1 MNVFHA
7 LMPIIA
13 LSLLAQPAAAQST
26 DPIPAPA
33 PAPAPAPQEEEEDRG
48 FHGMTAVGLGAV
60 PEYEGAD
67 RYRIIPLAY
76 GRAYFDRR
84 YVEFDGLA
92 IRGNVLNSRR
102 VEFGP
107 VAHLTFGRRDK
118 IGSAAVARLGRIND
132 AYEIGAFVATTLP
145 VGKNG
150 EVRFAL
156 EGVHDVAQVHNGWIG
171 TASVGYAHR
180 FGERF
185 RLTGTATLSGASDDY
200 ARRYFTVTPQG
211 SAASGLAAFN
221 AKGGIKDV
229 GITVGA
235 AYKVTDRWSIVGFAG
250 YKRLVGDF
258 ARSPVVGR
266 EGSANQL
273 SGGLG
278 VGFHF

>member
-1 MNVFHA
+1 MNMFHA
-7 LMPIIA
+7 LLPIIA
-13 LSLLAQPAAAQST
+13 LNMLAQPAAAQT
-26 DPIPAPA
+26 TEPT
-33 PAPAPAPQEEEEDRG
+33 PAPQEETEDRG

-60 PEYEGAD
+60 PDYEGAD
-67 RYRIIPLAY
+67 SYRIIPLAN

-84 YVEFDGLA
+84 YIELDGLA
-92 IRGNVLNSRR
+92 LRGNVLNSRR
-102 VEFGP
+102 IEFGP
-107 VAHLTFGRRDK
+107 VAHLTFGRRGK
-118 IGSAAVARLGRIND
+118 IDSPAVAQLGRIND
-132 AYEIGAFVATTLP
+132 AYEIGAFAATTLP
-145 VGKNG
+145 VGKRG

-180 FGERF
+180 FGD
-185 RLTGTATLSGASDDY
+185 RLRVSGTAVVSGASDDY

-221 AKGGIKDV
+221 ARGGIKDV
-229 GITVGA
+229 GANIGA

-250 YKRLVGDF
+250 YKRLLGDF
-258 ARSPVVGR
+258 AKSPVVSR
-266 EGSANQL
+266 EGSANQF

>member
-1 MNVFHA
+1 MNIFNA

-13 LSLLAQPAAAQST
+13 LSLLAQPAVAQT
-26 DPIPAPA
+26 TN
-33 PAPAPAPQEEEEDRG
+33 PAPAPQEAEEEHG
-48 FHGMTAVGLGAV
+48 FHGTTAVGLGAV

-67 RYRIIPLAY
+67 AYRIIPLAN

-84 YVEFDGLA
+84 YVELDGLA
-92 IRGNVLNSRR
+92 VRGNILNSRR

-118 IGSAAVARLGRIND
+118 IDSAAVARLGRIND

-145 VGKNG
+145 VGKHG

-185 RLTGTATLSGASDDY
+185 RLTGTASVSGASDDY

-229 GITVGA
+229 GVNLGA

-258 ARSPVVGR
+258 AKSPVVGR
-266 EGSANQL
+266 EGSANQF

>member
-1 MNVFHA
+1 MNVFQA

-13 LSLLAQPAAAQST
+13 LSMLAQPAAAQT
-26 DPIPAPA
+26 AN
-33 PAPAPAPQEEEEDRG
+33 PAPQEAEEDHG
-48 FHGMTAVGLGAV
+48 FHGTTAVGLGAV

-67 RYRIIPLAY
+67 AYRIIPLAN
-76 GRAYFDRR
+76 GRVYFDRR
-84 YVEFDGLA
+84 YVELDGLA
-92 IRGNVLNSRR
+92 IRGNILNGRR

-118 IGSAAVARLGRIND
+118 IDSAAVARLGRSND

-145 VGKNG
+145 VGKHG
-150 EVRFAL
+150 EVRLAL

-185 RLTGTATLSGASDDY
+185 RLTGTASVSGASDDY

-211 SAASGLAAFN
+211 SATSGLAAFD
-221 AKGGIKDV
+221 ARGGIKDV
-229 GITVGA
+229 GLSVGA

-250 YKRLVGDF
+250 YKRLLSDF
-258 ARSPVVGR
+258 AKSPVVGR